1 MRHRAD
7 ATAPPHSG
15 AAGGDFISLGDATA
29 SDAQRSLQRLKPQLS
44 VAWWNPDAFKIGL
57 CAAPP
62 VGQPHA
68 LLSLCNSTA
77 FAPLLQGLLAR
88 FDKLYSRRA
97 HLHHFTQYMDA
108 ARIDEA
114 RDALAALAAE
124 YCELHGQPPPP
135 EAEALM
141 EQLVPLPAGWGEA
154 GARRR
159 SLGGLR

>member
-1 MRHRAD
+1 
-7 ATAPPHSG
+7 
-15 AAGGDFISLGDATA
+15 
-29 SDAQRSLQRLKPQLS
+29 
-44 VAWWNPDAFKIGL
+44 
-57 CAAPP
+57 
-62 VGQPHA
+62 
-68 LLSLCNSTA
+68 
-77 FAPLLQGLLAR
+77 
-88 FDKLYSRRA
+88 
-97 HLHHFTQYMDA
+97 MDA